1 MGFLGFGVQS
11 CGAAGL
17 RVSPP
22 LLIPPSSARLC
33 SSAPLLLSPPLSS
46 SLLLSPPLFGEKKK
60 DTLLAL
66 DSLSGLASVLPLVFL
81 SSEDFIFLI
90 PFSSSSSSFRS
101 SRRFQHVGQI
111 LKIP

>member
-22 LLIPPSSARLC
+22 LLIPPSS
-33 SSAPLLLSPPLSS
+33 
-46 SLLLSPPLFGEKKK
+46 SPPLFGEKKK

-66 DSLSGLASVLPLVFL
+66 DLPSGPGSVFS
-81 SSEDFIFLI
+81 SSEDFISFCHFFLLLHL
-90 PFSSSSSSFRS
+90 FLHDD
-101 SRRFQHVGQI
+101 FQHDA
-111 LKIP
+111 